1 MGAEY
6 YMFAVFVV
14 GLVALL
20 AFLVVKGVQKNRG
33 VQKEE
38 LEEREKK
45 IMSLY
50 FEVEDMIEALRE
62 YVDANKD
69 RLRSEI
75 GRLETDMQALQIM
88 ENAVRQEILMT
99 PPVQEAQ
106 PRPREA
112 QAERKVPIQRP
123 RPKKEERK
131 VPESRAGMRRVALEM
146 EAKGYDIERI
156 AREMHL
162 SKGEVS
168 FMLKLKTHNMPG

>member
-38 LEEREKK
+38 LEAREKQ

-69 RLRSEI
+69 RLRGEI
-75 GRLETDMQALQIM
+75 DRLETDMRALQIM
-88 ENAVRQEILMT
+88 ENAIRQEIQLK
-99 PPVQEAQ
+99 PPVQET
-106 PRPREA
+106 RPAPQLRVEK
-112 QAERKVPIQRP
+112 KVRP
-123 RPKKEERK
+123 KQKKEERK
-131 VPESRAGMRRVALEM
+131 RPESRAGLRRIALDM
-146 EAKGYDIERI
+146 EAKGYNIERI

>member
-69 RLRSEI
+69 RLRGEI
-75 GRLETDMQALQIM
+75 SRLETDMQALQIM
-88 ENAVRQEILMT
+88 ENAVRQELLMT
-99 PPVQEAQ
+99 PPVQEP
-106 PRPREA
+106 PRPRP
-112 QAERKVPIQRP
+112 QAENKVPLQRP

-131 VPESRAGMRRVALEM
+131 VPESRAGLRRVALEM